1 MSNSKTLNSFLENRQ
16 INIKSSPLFDTNLP
30 PIQSSQGFKW
40 SRIEGMML
48 GLAIGDALG
57 NTSEGMTP
65 QERKARFGEI
75 RDFLPHPQ
83 VASQPIGLPSDDSQL
98 AFWTLEQ
105 MNLDKGFNPE
115 NIAQKFCTHHING
128 IGSTVLRF
136 KINHKKRGNPWHQS
150 GVKSAGNGA
159 LMRIAPMII
168 PHLKSGSSNL
178 WVDTALSAMLTH
190 NDSSSIAACLSFIYM
205 IWQLLQMNTTPDA
218 NWWLRTY
225 VSIAKDLEI
234 DNSYRP
240 RGGAFTNYSGYLWQ
254 FVQEK
259 VTQAYSRQLS
269 VVDACNQWYSGSYL
283 LETVP
288 TVIYILMRHG
298 NNLEEAIIRAVN
310 DTQDNDT
317 VGAIVGAIMGALHGK
332 EKIPSRWLSKLAG
345 RVDGDD
351 DDKVLAI
358 IESARK
364 IWWQ

>member
-1 MSNSKTLNSFLENRQ
+1 MNNSKTLNQLLENHQ
-16 INIKSSPLFDTNLP
+16 INIKSSPLFDINLP
-30 PIQSSQGFKW
+30 SMQSQQSFKW

-65 QERKARFGEI
+65 QQRKARFGEI
-75 RDFLPHPQ
+75 RDYLPHPYA
-83 VASQPIGLPSDDSQL
+83 ASQPIGLPSDDTQL

-105 MNLDKGFNPE
+105 MNQDRGFNPE
-115 NIAQKFCTHHING
+115 NVAQQFSTHRING
-128 IGSTVLRF
+128 IGST
-136 KINHKKRGNPWHQS
+136 IRGFLSNYKSGKPWHQS

-168 PHLKSGSSNL
+168 PYLKSGNSNL
-178 WVDTALSAMLTH
+178 WADTALSAMLTH
-190 NDSSSIAACLSFIYM
+190 NDSGSIAACLSFIYM
-205 IWQLLQMNTTPDA
+205 IWQLLQIDTTPEA
-218 NWWLRTY
+218 NWWLKTY
-225 VSIAKDLEI
+225 VSIAQGLEI
-234 DNSYRP
+234 DNSYHP

-317 VGAIVGAIMGALHGK
+317 VGAIVGAVMGALHGK
-332 EKIPSRWLSKLAG
+332 EKIPARWLSKLAG
-345 RVDGDD
+345 RVNGDD
-351 DDKVLAI
+351 DGKVLTI